1 MPSRSAP
8 PRPLSE
14 CALVVSPRDN
24 VAIVKLQVEAGDVVT
39 LSDGRALAITGTV
52 TPGHR
57 FATRAIPAGQFVL
70 QYGQPI
76 GTSRGI
82 AAGDPISHDNM
93 SDEVPLVRE
102 LPEDLSN
109 PPPDYLPPGDRACFR
124 GFVRSD
130 GRVGTRN
137 FVLIVPTSMCASHEA
152 AQIATLAEFTLVDRA
167 RFPNVDGVVA
177 LPHNKGCGCSDGSNI
192 EVMLR
197 TLANY
202 ADHPNVGA
210 VLFMDLGCEKTNLT
224 LVERYLKQRGGLAT
238 TKPVEWLG
246 IQDVGGTQSAIQRG
260 LAIVTAM
267 AQEADRVTRTSVS
280 IEHLVLGVKCGGSD
294 GFSGLSANPALGHC
308 SDLLVRSGGT
318 VLITEVPEFC
328 GGEHLFA
335 RRARDVQ
342 IARQVFEF
350 VDWYKEYAAK
360 FGTKLGDNPSP
371 GNIAGGLLNI
381 TIKSLGAMAKAG
393 TTRVEGCTGYAQPPN
408 GRGLHLM
415 QGPGYDQES
424 TPGLVGAG
432 ANVVVFTTGR
442 GTTIGNAI
450 APVIKLSSNSATF
463 ERMNRDI
470 DLDAGTIVDG
480 LETIEAVGRRV
491 FERVRAV
498 ASGEV
503 LARAEEHKH
512 REFQFWAEQSVS
524 L

>member
-1 MPSRSAP
+1 MPVSS
-8 PRPLSE
+8 RPLSA
-14 CALVVSPRDN
+14 CAVIVSPHDN
-24 VAIVKLQVEAGDVVT
+24 VAVVKSELARGDVVE
-39 LSDGRALAITGTV
+39 LAPGQSLALTDAV

-57 FATRAIPAGQFVL
+57 FATRAIPAGDFVL

-82 AAGDPISHDNM
+82 AAGDPIRPENM
-93 SDEVPLVRE
+93 SNEVPLVRD
-102 LPEDLSN
+102 LPDDLAN
-109 PPPDYLPPGDRACFR
+109 PAPALLAPEERPRFR
-124 GFVRSD
+124 GFVRPD

-137 FVLIVPTSMCASHEA
+137 WVLIVPTSMCASHEA
-152 AQIATLAEFTLVDRA
+152 SQIAMLSELTLWSRA

-177 LPHNKGCGCSDGSNI
+177 LPHNKGCGCSDGSNL

-224 LVERYLKQRGGLAT
+224 LVGRYLKERGGLSSA
-238 TKPVEWLG
+238 KPVEWLG
-246 IQDVGGTQSAIQRG
+246 IQDLGGTEATIRRG
-260 LAIVTAM
+260 LEVVAGMLGQANECART
-267 AQEADRVTRTSVS
+267 EASV
-280 IEHLVLGVKCGGSD
+280 EHLVLGVKCGGSD

-308 SDLLVRSGGT
+308 ADLLVRSGGT
-318 VLITEVPEFC
+318 VLITEIPEFC

-335 RRARDVQ
+335 ARAKDAATGRR
-342 IARQVFEF
+342 VFEC
-350 VDWYKEYAAK
+350 VDWYKRYAAK
-360 FGTKLGDNPSP
+360 FGTVLGDNPSP
-371 GNIAGGLLNI
+371 GNVAGGLLNI

-393 TTRVEGCTGYAQPPN
+393 TTRVEGCTEYAMPPD

-450 APVIKLSSNSATF
+450 APVVKLASNTPVF
-463 ERMNRDI
+463 ERMGR
-470 DLDAGTIVDG
+470 DLDLNAGTIIDG
-480 LETIEAVGRRV
+480 TETIESVGARV
-491 FERVRAV
+491 FEHVRRVAG
-498 ASGEV
+498 GEV
-503 LARAEEHKH
+503 PARAEETKH